1 MRQQKGSSRKFN
13 AGLTLVESLIAL
25 FCLAILSTSVI
36 GVTGISSK
44 VSRQNEARAAALSV
58 ATRQLESL
66 AVGSIENRR
75 IVASQAFNVPTTVL
89 NQYKL
94 GSNGVGLRGI
104 YSVETVPNS
113 TLQRI
118 TVRVRWSNF
127 VGSGTSE
134 RSEVVVS
141 KLVTRPQVSTVS
153 TGGSNNDYFYTPPP
167 PPPPAPPAPPV
178 PPKPP
183 GTPAPPQ
190 PPAPPS
196 PPKTPAPP
204 TPTPPPQEWSFASYG
219 QKWALGMFG
228 VGP

>member
-1 MRQQKGSSRKFN
+1 MRQQKRSSRKLI
-13 AGLTLVESLIAL
+13 AGLTLVESLVAL

-36 GVTGISSK
+36 GVTGMSSK
-44 VSRQNEARAAALSV
+44 VSRQNEARAAALSI

-75 IVASQAFNVPTTVL
+75 LVDSQEFTVPAAVL

-94 GSNGVGLRGI
+94 GSTEVGLRGI

-113 TLQRI
+113 SLQRI

-127 VGSGTSE
+127 ARSGTSE

-141 KLVTRPQVSTVS
+141 KMVTRPQVSTVS

-167 PPPPAPPAPPV
+167 PE
-178 PPKPP
+178 
-183 GTPAPPQ
+183 
-190 PPAPPS
+190 PPS
-196 PPKTPAPP
+196 PPAAPEPEPEPEPAPEP
-204 TPTPPPQEWSFASYG
+204 ANAPQEWSFAFYG
-219 QKWALGMFG
+219 RKWALGMFG
-228 VGP
+228 VVP

>member
-1 MRQQKGSSRKFN
+1 MRQQKRSSRKLI
-13 AGLTLVESLIAL
+13 AGLTLVESLVAL

-36 GVTGISSK
+36 GVTGMSSK
-44 VSRQNEARAAALSV
+44 VSRQNEARAAALSI

-75 IVASQAFNVPTTVL
+75 LVDSQEFTVPAAVL

-94 GSNGVGLRGI
+94 GSTEVGLRGI

-113 TLQRI
+113 SLQRI

-127 VGSGTSE
+127 ASSGTSE

-141 KLVTRPQVSTVS
+141 KMVTRPQVSTVS

-167 PPPPAPPAPPV
+167 PE
-178 PPKPP
+178 
-183 GTPAPPQ
+183 
-190 PPAPPS
+190 PPS
-196 PPKTPAPP
+196 PPAAPEPEPEPEPAPEP
-204 TPTPPPQEWSFASYG
+204 ANAPQEWSFAFYG
-219 QKWALGMFG
+219 RKWALGMFG
-228 VGP
+228 VVP